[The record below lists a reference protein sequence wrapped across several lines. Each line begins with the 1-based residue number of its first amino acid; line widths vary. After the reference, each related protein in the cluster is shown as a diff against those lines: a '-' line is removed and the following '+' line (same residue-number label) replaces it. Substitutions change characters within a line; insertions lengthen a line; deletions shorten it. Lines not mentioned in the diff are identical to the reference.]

1 MLGCVAQEGKKL
13 MGQLAANDA
22 KKREAAA
29 TKNDL
34 ESYIIATSGTL
45 DEPQIEQVGLV
56 RFMLHNVLPV
66 QAVLHVHAIEP

>member
-1 MLGCVAQEGKKL
+1 

-29 TKNDL
+29 AKNDL

-45 DEPQIEQVGLV
+45 DEPHIEQVPCQ
-56 RFMLHNVLPV
+56 LHALRLAPFPET
-66 QAVLHVHAIEP
+66 VLHLHATEP